1 MFEYD
6 IMCLYEKKNNETSK
20 QNYLNTL
27 IVTVLISIMCKGNVF
42 KCIVNNNIVTES
54 EEFKFS

>member
-1 MFEYD
+1 
-6 IMCLYEKKNNETSK
+6 MCLYEKKNNETSK